1 MMYALPVVSL
11 CVPDHHVSSFIEC
24 VTQISRHFH
33 QVKCVEQISCHFN
46 LVKCLKQISRTD
58 TVKRVTQISPHYH
71 LCHVP
76 PQISSRWYRPPE
88 LLFGATHYDGMAVDV
103 WGAGCVFAELIL
115 RRWECVYVHLFVF
128 LLGVGCVFGSSS
140 YAYGGGSWV
149 GCALL
154 CVCVSSSCMFCTSW
168 RSNLLISRSPS
179 MDRQET

>member
-115 RRWECVYVHLFVF
+115 RRWECVYVHLLMFEW
-128 LLGVGCVFGSSS
+128 GVGCVFVRWH
-140 YAYGGGSWV
+140 GG
-149 GCALL
+149 
-154 CVCVSSSCMFCTSW
+154 
-168 RSNLLISRSPS
+168 
-179 MDRQET
+179 

>member
-1 MMYALPVVSL
+1 VGRRMRVCGAHLMQVGV
-11 CVPDHHVSSFIEC
+11 CVRASVNVC
-24 VTQISRHFH
+24 VGR
-33 QVKCVEQISCHFN
+33 
-46 LVKCLKQISRTD
+46 RM
-58 TVKRVTQISPHYH
+58 RVCT
-71 LCHVP
+71 
-76 PQISSRWYRPPE
+76 
-88 LLFGATHYDGMAVDV
+88 MAVDV
-103 WGAGCVFAELIL
+103 WGAGCVFAELTL